1 MKYDLIEKKDELAL
15 ALEKDELSSMI
26 KPLIQ
31 EIHLFDTFIAGTS
44 HIEDQSLYEALT
56 IGETLI
62 LIREENK
69 YDENAIMIKN
79 KDSIKL
85 GYIPQKDNIIFSRLL
100 DAGKHLM
107 AKVNKISLKNDYYR
121 ISIGIYLVDF

>member
-44 HIEDQSLYEALT
+44 HIEDQSL
-56 IGETLI
+56 
-62 LIREENK
+62 
-69 YDENAIMIKN
+69 
-79 KDSIKL
+79 
-85 GYIPQKDNIIFSRLL
+85 
-100 DAGKHLM
+100 
-107 AKVNKISLKNDYYR
+107 
-121 ISIGIYLVDF
+121 

>member
-1 MKYDLIEKKDELAL
+1 
-15 ALEKDELSSMI
+15 
-26 KPLIQ
+26 
-31 EIHLFDTFIAGTS
+31 
-44 HIEDQSLYEALT
+44 
-56 IGETLI
+56 
-62 LIREENK
+62 
-69 YDENAIMIKN
+69 MIKN

-100 DAGKHLM
+100 DAGKHLI